1 MFNIELQVPSNLQS
15 NAGKRIRPSV
25 NTQSEHKINQFLDL
39 LNLMHLEPC
48 FTKKLLTGL
57 GYTICWLFLKT
68 IIKYLNN
75 QEKQVYCHYYLSEG
89 TINDTSKQ

>member
-1 MFNIELQVPSNLQS
+1 MHF
-15 NAGKRIRPSV
+15 AV

-39 LNLMHLEPC
+39 NLMHLEPC
-48 FTKKLLTGL
+48 FTKKLFIGL

-68 IIKYLNN
+68 NN

-89 TINDTSKQ
+89 TVNDTSKQ